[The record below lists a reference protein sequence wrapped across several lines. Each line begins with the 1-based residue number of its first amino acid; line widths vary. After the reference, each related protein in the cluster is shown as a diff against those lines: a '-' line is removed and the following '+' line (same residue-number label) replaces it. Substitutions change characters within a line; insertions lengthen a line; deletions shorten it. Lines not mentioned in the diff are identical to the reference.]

1 MLSTTRQESLADYKF
16 LHVLSLTEG
25 EQEVLANLASCIDG
39 NPYSDFE
46 SFYQSI
52 IQRRTHVPERVARK
66 LHEFRS
72 SARGG
77 ALLIQGVPLDNTLPP
92 TPREPFAINP
102 IFELRT
108 EVYLVLLATL
118 VAEPFSY
125 KEWDSGYM
133 VHNKYPISSHREV
146 QFGSNAV
153 EFLVHTETPFRD
165 MSPDY
170 LALLCLRGDPTN
182 TAKTRLGDIG
192 QIIEELSEAEFQVLQ
207 GPFFAFETDNP
218 AIIVEEKLLTFPMPI
233 VTNRDGRIVFEYV
246 HDLVAIT
253 KESQVVLEKLK
264 ARIEATTIELSL
276 ETGNL
281 LIIDNSHMVHGRS
294 AYVPKYDGTDRWL
307 QRQLLSTRLFNQEAM
322 PESRLISDRQLNH
335 YPTAY
340 RNVLQNLGV
349 AE

>member
-1 MLSTTRQESLADYKF
+1 
-16 LHVLSLTEG
+16 
-25 EQEVLANLASCIDG
+25 
-39 NPYSDFE
+39 
-46 SFYQSI
+46 
-52 IQRRTHVPERVARK
+52 
-66 LHEFRS
+66 
-72 SARGG
+72 
-77 ALLIQGVPLDNTLPP
+77 
-92 TPREPFAINP
+92 
-102 IFELRT
+102 
-108 EVYLVLLATL
+108 
-118 VAEPFSY
+118 
-125 KEWDSGYM
+125 
-133 VHNKYPISSHREV
+133 
-146 QFGSNAV
+146 
-153 EFLVHTETPFRD
+153 
-165 MSPDY
+165 
-170 LALLCLRGDPTN
+170 
-182 TAKTRLGDIG
+182 
-192 QIIEELSEAEFQVLQ
+192 
-207 GPFFAFETDNP
+207 
-218 AIIVEEKLLTFPMPI
+218 MPI